1 MNKALVLLAAAL
13 LIAGS
18 AFAQDKEKPSELT
31 TVNSVDLDKY
41 KGKWYEIA
49 RYPNRFQKKC
59 VGNTTATY
67 NLKEG
72 GAIEV
77 INECLKQNGKLDVAK
92 GKARIVDEQTNAKL
106 EVRFAPPFLS
116 FLSFVWGDYWI
127 IDLEEDYKYAVVGDP
142 SREYLWILS
151 RTPELETSV
160 YQDILRRVEQKGF
173 EPRKLIETPQNV
185 EVIKG
190 QVVTV
195 PMTENP

>member
-1 MNKALVLLAAAL
+1 MKKLSVFLAITLLFAAAM
-13 LIAGS
+13 A
-18 AFAQDKEKPSELT
+18 AQEKAKGSELT
-31 TVNSVDLDKY
+31 TVSSVDLNKY
-41 KGKWYEIA
+41 KGKWFEIA

-67 NLKEG
+67 NLKDG
-72 GAIEV
+72 GGIEV
-77 INECLKQNGKLDVAK
+77 INECLKKDGKLDVAK
-92 GKARIVDEQTNAKL
+92 GKARIVDEESNAKL

-116 FLSFVWGDYWI
+116 FLPFVWGDYWV
-127 IDLEEDYKYAVVGDP
+127 IDLAKDYSYAVVGDP

-160 YQDILRRVEQKGF
+160 YQGILRRVEEKGF
-173 EPRKLIETPQNV
+173 EPSKIIETPQNV

-195 PMTENP
+195 PLTENP